1 MDGHPTI
8 RPFVLYRLKVAK
20 HLCVKIR
27 ILHVLLV
34 NRFSTL
40 LRLHI
45 KVYNAASASDALDNT
60 CWIDRMDGRRRRKSA
75 STLRQMDRMLAI
87 KRSLLSSL
95 LASYARCQTRPPGYY
110 EGKRTTLPR
119 TRNGI
124 GGT

>member
-20 HLCVKIR
+20 HLCVEIR

-34 NRFSTL
+34 NSFSTL

-45 KVYNAASASDALDNT
+45 KVYNAARASDALDNT
-60 CWIDRMDGRRRRKSA
+60 CWIDRMDGGERTRRKSA

-95 LASYARCQTRPPGYY
+95 LASYARCQTSWTPPNL
-110 EGKRTTLPR
+110 T
-119 TRNGI
+119 
-124 GGT
+124 